1 MTKDNAE
8 LKTRVLSNAAQLQRY
23 QTLMSENT
31 HLRSLLDA
39 REKHQGT
46 AIMAEILYSGRD
58 PFSQKIVI
66 DKGSQHQ
73 VKNGQAVIDERGVV
87 GQITRVY
94 PLVSDVTLLT
104 DKDQAVPIQV
114 ARNGLRAILFGYGR
128 GNPPEL
134 RFIPINADIQ
144 PGDELVTSGIDGTYP
159 SGLPVA
165 TVKSIDRNA
174 ALAFAKV
181 SCAPSAGID
190 HSRHLLV
197 LTEISTAPAKPE
209 AEETPEAVAAGKIK
223 YVGLSEVDIQD
234 IERARKI
241 LPIVSVQNLYNLGNR
256 KWESVLDYTA
266 KEDIAFI
273 PWYPLASGPH
283 KLQDSIGRIAAKYKA
298 TVAQISLA
306 WLLKRSENILLIPG
320 TSSLEHLKEN
330 MRSGKI
336 NLADEDFQT
345 LSHNV

>member
-1 MTKDNAE
+1 MSDQPAPFFNRGPSLFVRVLLFIVLSLLLLLTDTRYKVLEATRQTLSLGIYPLQRLALVPGQVTTRVSDFLVAQVQLTRDNAE
-8 LKTRVLSNAAQLQRY
+8 LKTRVLGNAAQLQRY
-23 QTLMSENT
+23 QTLVSENM
-31 HLRSLLDA
+31 HLRSLLAA

-66 DKGSQHQ
+66 DKGAQQQ

-104 DKDQAVPIQV
+104 DKDQAVPVQV
-114 ARNGLRAILFGYGR
+114 ARTGLRAILFGYGR

-159 SGLPVA
+159 TGLPVA
-165 TVKSIDRNA
+165 VVKSIDRNA

-197 LTEISTAPAKPE
+197 LTEISNAPAKPE
-209 AEETPEAVAAGKIK
+209 PDETPEAVA
-223 YVGLSEVDIQD
+223 
-234 IERARKI
+234 
-241 LPIVSVQNLYNLGNR
+241 
-256 KWESVLDYTA
+256 
-266 KEDIAFI
+266 
-273 PWYPLASGPH
+273 
-283 KLQDSIGRIAAKYKA
+283 
-298 TVAQISLA
+298 
-306 WLLKRSENILLIPG
+306 
-320 TSSLEHLKEN
+320 
-330 MRSGKI
+330 SGKSKKSRKR
-336 NLADEDFQT
+336 N
-345 LSHNV
+345 